1 MSSEAPAIAD
11 VSVLIPA
18 AGRGERLGLGPK
30 ALLPLHGRPVIE
42 WLADKA
48 RAAGAEV
55 LVACAPG
62 MAAPPGCLRVEGG
75 ATRQESVQR
84 LAQAATR
91 PWSLLWDAASPFAS
105 LPLARAVL
113 AAAAARGGAATSTWR
128 PEVPCYALQ
137 PGNTI
142 ARPCEGDVAWSQTP
156 QAYATALLRE
166 VTARAAREAWTAQ
179 STVQLVLR
187 AGHTVAAVPGE
198 KLNLKLTTADDWLL
212 AQALRALLSS

>member
-1 MSSEAPAIAD
+1 MSTDAPARED

-18 AGRGERLGLGPK
+18 AGLGERLGLGPK

-55 LVACAPG
+55 LVACAPD
-62 MAAPPGCLRVEGG
+62 MAAPAGCLRIEGG

-84 LAQAATR
+84 LAEAAGR

-105 LPLARAVL
+105 LALARAVL
-113 AAAAARGGAATSTWR
+113 AAAAARGGAATCSWR
-128 PEVPCYALQ
+128 PEVPCYPLQ
-137 PGNTI
+137 ADGRI
-142 ARPCEGDVAWSQTP
+142 ARPCEGEVVWSQTP

-166 VTARAAREAWTAQ
+166 VTARAAREGWAAQ
-179 STVQLVLR
+179 STVQLLLR
-187 AGHTVAAVPGE
+187 AGRPVAAVPGE
-198 KLNLKLTTADDWLL
+198 KLNLKLTTPEDWLL